1 MKSNNFVLLVFV
13 LMYQISCGPDPVK
26 DTTTYE
32 DMILEGWTSYSQNEF
47 DMATAW
53 FIKAKKKEPSFAEA
67 YTGLAWIQM
76 KLDSLIKAEE
86 YFNTGALKINV
97 TADHYAGWAFMKNA
111 QKEFDGSNTYAQAA
125 LDVDSEWSFPYAVG
139 LSASDL
145 KLLQAQNYF
154 LLGDYTNSLLAV
166 KVLNPGF
173 DADIFDSAGQ
183 GLLAKEIERLRKIV

>member
-1 MKSNNFVLLVFV
+1 MKKNLALLFFL

-32 DMILEGWTSYSQNEF
+32 DMILEGWTSYSQNEY
-47 DMATAW
+47 DMAAEW
-53 FIKAKKKEPSFAEA
+53 FTKARKKEPSFAEP

-76 KLDSLIKAEE
+76 KMDNLVMAEE
-86 YFNTGALKINV
+86 YFDAGALKINV

-111 QKEFDGSNTYAQAA
+111 QKEFGSSNTYAQAA

-139 LSASDL
+139 LSAPDL

-154 LLGDYTNSLLAV
+154 LLGDYTNSLLTV
-166 KVLNPGF
+166 KILNPGF

-183 GLLAKEIERLRKIV
+183 GLLGKEIERLRKIV